1 MAARAAALACLAA
14 VAAAAPAP
22 NLYVCQGGQCVVTS
36 TASDVSSRGLPLS
49 ECAAVCTPRPPANY
63 TCQGGECV
71 VSARGLPER
80 QCAQVCGGPGPLTAP
95 APGGKTIVDLALGT
109 PDLSTLV
116 TALQDG
122 GLVGTLSG
130 KGPFTVFAPTNEA
143 FSAATGQRVWPSA
156 DKASEVDVLTYHVVA
171 GAIHAKDLKDRVTV
185 KTLEGQ
191 DLTVRVDGGEVFIN
205 SARVV
210 TADVD
215 ASNGVVHTLDTVL
228 IPPGPPPGP
237 GPPAGPPSLFFRG
250 FTRGTCADV
259 DAAPRI
265 PAALFEPA
273 NAAAL
278 QKYIEITVE
287 LFQVRPIVL
296 KTCHNV
302 LLNDTVS
309 ITN

>member
-22 NLYVCQGGQCVVTS
+22 NLYVCQGGQCVV
-36 TASDVSSRGLPLS
+36 SSRGLPLS
-49 ECAAVCTPRPPANY
+49 ECAAVCTPPANY
-63 TCQGGECV
+63 TCQGGQCV
-71 VSARGLPER
+71 VSARGLPEK
-80 QCAQVCGGPGPLTAP
+80 QCAQVCGGPGPAP
-95 APGGKTIVDLALGT
+95 APGGKTIVDLALAN
-109 PDLSTLV
+109 PDLFTLV

-143 FSAATGQRVWPSA
+143 FSAATGQGVWPRA

-171 GAIHAKDLKDRVTV
+171 GAIHAKDLKDRETV
-185 KTLEGQ
+185 KTLEGK

-296 KTCHNV
+296 KTCNNV